1 MRDKKMDAIASP
13 LIMADSQSRPATF
26 EEIYREYGDY
36 VYTVA
41 YGVALHHDDAR
52 EIAQETFLKVYKNL
66 SNFRH
71 DSSIK
76 TWLYRITVNES
87 LNYVKKHRNKHKV
100 DMDLEK
106 VGSELSEPAGAI
118 EAAGAHSDTM
128 ALLSQLKPDYRACMV
143 LRNIQGL
150 SYQEISQALGKNI
163 NTVRTWLR
171 RGREQLL
178 QHIKEGEGK

>member
-1 MRDKKMDAIASP
+1 MDAIASP

-100 DMDLEK
+100 TMDLEQAD
-106 VGSELSEPAGAI
+106 SELSEPAADPDAEGNHADV
-118 EAAGAHSDTM
+118 AAM
-128 ALLSQLKPDYRACMV
+128 LSQLKPDYRACMV
-143 LRNIQGL
+143 LRNVQGL
-150 SYQEISQALGKNI
+150 SYQEIADILGENI
-163 NTVRTWLR
+163 NTVRTRLR
-171 RGREQLL
+171 RAREQLL
-178 QHIKEGEGK
+178 STLKGGEGK